1 MKTLVRSYSEE
12 QGDFRRIT
20 KFITDNYHHFRTNS
34 TMTLPRFV
42 DWKYGLY
49 SSKTS
54 DPAFLENNATL
65 WFDGFGRLV
74 AVLISEDGDSSFSIL
89 TVEGYRFL
97 FEEILRWAVDNWG
110 SRSEKMSVE
119 LTEYQRR
126 EIEIVQRNGFRSVW
140 TFCTRFFDLSA
151 ELEERRS
158 IDDGFEIIDMETTP
172 EYREQRI
179 LRSNAF
185 EGKTHVSDSELEHQL
200 KFYNNTHRSPIY
212 NPWTDL
218 CVKFRDGRHV
228 AGCEALIDA
237 LNSTADIERVCTHSE
252 FRRRGFA
259 KALIIE
265 CLHRLKDMGFKTAGI
280 TGFGKEAIKLYG
292 SLGASEKM
300 ESFIFELGSR

>member
-12 QGDFRRIT
+12 QGDFRRTT

-65 WFDGFGRLV
+65 WFDGLVDLWLFLSRKMETQFLYIDSRRLQVSLRRNSSMGRRQL
-74 AVLISEDGDSSFSIL
+74 
-89 TVEGYRFL
+89 
-97 FEEILRWAVDNWG
+97 G

-179 LRSNAF
+179 LRLNAF
-185 EGKTHVSDSELEHQL
+185 EGKHM
-200 KFYNNTHRSPIY
+200 SPI
-212 NPWTDL
+212 
-218 CVKFRDGRHV
+218 
-228 AGCEALIDA
+228 A
-237 LNSTADIERVCTHSE
+237 NSNIS
-252 FRRRGFA
+252 
-259 KALIIE
+259 
-265 CLHRLKDMGFKTAGI
+265 
-280 TGFGKEAIKLYG
+280 
-292 SLGASEKM
+292 
-300 ESFIFELGSR
+300 